1 MKTTILRAPLTLLLL
16 VVFSRT
22 TAFAAKEMRVLP
34 QSQAECEAAGGA
46 WTVLGLPFPGKP
58 ASCDLK
64 AKDAGKSC
72 SDSKECEGLCLAPA
86 ASKAGSRTTGLCST
100 YIGNFGNIHSVEA
113 GTVRDWNIE

>member
-1 MKTTILRAPLTLLLL
+1 MTINMLRAHATLLLL
-16 VVFSRT
+16 VAIPGT
-22 TAFAAKEMRVLP
+22 TAFAAKEMRALP

-100 YIGNFGNIHSVEA
+100 YVRNFGNIHSVEA